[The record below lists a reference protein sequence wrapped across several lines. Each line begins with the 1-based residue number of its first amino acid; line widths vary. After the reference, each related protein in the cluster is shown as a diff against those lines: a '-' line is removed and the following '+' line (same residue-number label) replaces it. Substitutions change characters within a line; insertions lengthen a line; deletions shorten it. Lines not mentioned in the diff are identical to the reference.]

1 MPPGKLSSLGSQEK
15 IFENRYLSKDSK
27 MRRLGKGRKAARKG
41 NYSKKMQVRKAR
53 LDAVNEAERTG
64 WTERGEPTGR
74 DSGLGYRSQWE
85 ADTQVRAEHG
95 VRISRQHNGKAR
107 KVWNHLSIPSTD
119 FL

>member
-64 WTERGEPTGR
+64 WTEKGEPTGR
-74 DSGLGYRSQWE
+74 GQW
-85 ADTQVRAEHG
+85 AG
-95 VRISRQHNGKAR
+95 VQESVGGRYAGKGR
-107 KVWNHLSIPSTD
+107 TRSTD
-119 FL
+119 FTSA